1 MNPPVAT
8 PTYRIEQLRLP
19 ASDSDLRDLARLLA
33 DTVESGSAVSFLAP
47 LTVEYSEGWWRK
59 TLATSH
65 AAAIFLVAR
74 DAEGIVGTVQLH
86 PAWAPNQPHRA
97 EIAKLLVH
105 RRSRRAGLG
114 TQLMQSIE
122 DAARRAGFS
131 LLTLDTK
138 RGCAAEHLYRKL
150 GWIFVGTIPRFAF
163 DPDGTTPHDD
173 VIFYKELNQT
183 GASRTGGPEVTSP

>member
-1 MNPPVAT
+1 MSIHNTKQIPV
-8 PTYRIEQLRLP
+8 IERLRLP
-19 ASDSDLRDLARLLA
+19 LSDSDLRALARLLA

-47 LTVEYSEGWWRK
+47 LPLERAEDWWQK
-59 TLATSH
+59 TTTTAHPS
-65 AAAIFLVAR
+65 AIFLVAR

-114 TQLMQSIE
+114 TQLMQAIE
-122 DAARRAGFS
+122 DAARRAGFG

-138 RGCAAEHLYRKL
+138 QGCAAERLYRKL
-150 GWIFVGTIPRFAF
+150 GWACVGTIPRFAF

-173 VIFYKELNQT
+173 VIFYKEL
-183 GASRTGGPEVTSP
+183 TSP